1 MARPKKVN
9 PNGTTRMV
17 SVLVAQETYD
27 ALKAEA
33 NQRGISFGDLLRERL
48 TVTVP
53 G

>member
-27 ALKAEA
+27 ALKTEA
-33 NQRGISFGDLLRERL
+33 TDRGISFGDLLRERL
-48 TVTVP
+48 AVKVN